1 MRIDWKFKAAFL
13 FAFLLVAVNAA
24 IPWLSM
30 SWDGAAQARLDA
42 SRARIEFIHEF
53 LSAIK
58 DAETGQRGFV
68 ITGKEEFLLPYQLA
82 VNQLARDVP
91 QLERI
96 IADEPRWEIY
106 GREIVSFTALKM
118 QSMAETIDVRRK
130 SGFAAVEPTISGA
143 SGKYFMDRIRAAVG
157 DVAREEYAERDRL
170 GAELKQR
177 METLA
182 NLSLAAGIVNLFLL
196 SIALRFLFRALTAGR
211 HAAQSYQNLNR
222 KLGAGM
228 EELERRNREVMLLGQ
243 MARAL
248 ESQISLPE
256 AFHVIVTYLP
266 KLLSGTSGALY
277 ILRHSGNLMENVGSW
292 GKPTHAGNHIEPEA
306 CWALRRGQPHS
317 TSRPDDLC
325 CPHYTRE
332 SGDGHLGRLCLP
344 LTAQGQVLGLIY
356 IEAPAEAKSDPSAID
371 RKLEDLALPISEQV
385 ALALSNA
392 QLRQILREQ
401 SIMDA
406 LTGLF
411 NRRYMEETLQREL
424 ARATRTGAPLSLIV
438 YDLDHF
444 KKVNDTHGHEAGDAV
459 LKACSQQVRRSV
471 RESDV
476 PCRYGGEEFV
486 LILPDCAKEAAFAK
500 AERLREEFSR
510 LHITHDRQLPCRIT
524 ATFGVAS
531 FPGDAA
537 EADRLFSAA
546 DEALYRGKERGRN
559 CVMAAYPDPQSGA
572 PPAVPVTMD
581 LGADPEA

>member
-24 IPWLSM
+24 IPWLSI
-30 SWDGAAQARLDA
+30 SWAGAAQERHEA
-42 SRARIEFIHEF
+42 SRKRIEFIHEF
-53 LSAIK
+53 LSTIK
-58 DAETGQRGFV
+58 DAETGQRGFI

-82 VNQLARDVP
+82 VNQLGKDIP

-96 IADEPRWEIY
+96 IADEPRWEVY
-106 GREIVSFTALKM
+106 GREVISFTALKM
-118 QSMAETIDVRRK
+118 QSMAETIEVRRK
-130 SGFAAVEPTISGA
+130 SGFAAVEPVISSA
-143 SGKYFMDRIRAAVG
+143 NGKYFMDRIRTAVSA
-157 DVAREEYAERDRL
+157 VAQEESAERDRL
-170 GAELKQR
+170 DIEREKHV
-177 METLA
+177 ETLA
-182 NLSLAAGIVNLFLL
+182 NLSLVAGIANLFLL
-196 SIALRFLFRALTAGR
+196 SIALHFLFRALMAGR
-211 HAAQSYQNLNR
+211 HAAQSYQNLNQ

-248 ESQISLPE
+248 ESQITLPE

-277 ILRHSGNLMENVGSW
+277 MLRHSGNLMENVGSW
-292 GKPTHAGNHIEPEA
+292 GKPRHAGNHIEPET
-306 CWALRRGQPHS
+306 CWALRRGQPHA
-317 TSRPDDLC
+317 TSQPDDLC
-325 CPHYTRE
+325 CPHYAGE
-332 SGDGHLGRLCLP
+332 AGDEQLRRLCLP

-356 IEAPAEAKSDPSAID
+356 IEAPTQVRSESSVID

-424 ARATRTGAPLSLIV
+424 ARATRTGVPLSLIV

-444 KKVNDTHGHEAGDAV
+444 KRVNDTHGHEAGDAV
-459 LKACSQQVRRSV
+459 LKACSQHVRRSV

-486 LILPDCAKEAAFAK
+486 LILPDCGKEAAFAK
-500 AERLREEFSR
+500 ADRLREEFSR
-510 LHITHDRQLPCRIT
+510 LHIMHDRQLPCQVT

-531 FPGDAA
+531 FPGDAREA
-537 EADRLFSAA
+537 ERLFSAA
-546 DEALYRGKERGRN
+546 DEALYRGKEGGRN
-559 CVMAAYPDPQSGA
+559 CVMAAFPDPEPNANQ
-572 PPAVPVTMD
+572 PAAVRTD
-581 LGADPEA
+581 LRTNSEA